1 MYGTDA
7 AVSSTALAATGMGLA
22 IGSWFLAGVGLVLA
36 GIAIWLLVRREGET
50 KP

>member
-7 AVSSTALAATGMGLA
+7 GVTTTGLA
-22 IGSWFLAGVGLVLA
+22 MTGVGLQMGSMFLAGVGMLLG
-36 GIAIWLLVRREGET
+36 GIAVWMLVRRESKV

>member
-7 AVSSTALAATGMGLA
+7 GVTTTALAATGMGLA
-22 IGSWFLAGVGLVLA
+22 VGSWFLAGVGLVLA
-36 GIAIWLLVRREGET
+36 GIAVWMLVRRESNT